1 MKFRRLTA
9 VILAAALLI
18 SCATPVFAAEKASYT
33 ADCPYIFV
41 HGFMGSD
48 IYVDPDDPDSELA
61 WPPATDDIMDA
72 VKQSLPLLLKYL
84 FLRNGKELGEKL
96 IPIVDELFAPIELA
110 PDGTVKDKSGVRWSY
125 PAKESIKKDS
135 QLDYVYDWRLN
146 PIHTAEGLND
156 FIDYVLECSGCDQVV
171 VECHS
176 YGGVI
181 CNTYAK
187 LFGTEKVR
195 SWVFNSTAVYGETYN
210 GELMTGQIIIDDEAL
225 TEYLKGAFDYND
237 NEKFL
242 NGLFAF
248 LKFTGITK
256 GLCKL
261 VAKLA
266 LDIGDKAIGQSLGA
280 LFGGW
285 LSVWAMIPD
294 DKIDDAYS
302 YIFDYIYKDDG
313 VDRSGLQKQIQ
324 EYNEKIRHYKAETMQ
339 YLNENSKLYIL
350 ARYGYCSLFLT
361 PSWRN
366 ASDSTIDVKYAS
378 YGATAADYGETLS
391 DDYLSKADKKYI
403 SPDKTIDASTC
414 MFPEQTWFIRHY
426 KHAGMCSSMREMSKV
441 FLYYNGQAT
450 INTFKEYPAF
460 LYYDEDTEIISAD
473 TLSDQQQKSPLKL
486 FG

>member
-18 SCATPVFAAEKASYT
+18 SCVTPVFAAEKASYT

-171 VECHS
+171 IECHS

-210 GELMTGQIIIDDEAL
+210 GS
-225 TEYLKGAFDYND
+225 FC
-237 NEKFL
+237 F
-242 NGLFAF
+242 
-248 LKFTGITK
+248 
-256 GLCKL
+256 
-261 VAKLA
+261 
-266 LDIGDKAIGQSLGA
+266 S
-280 LFGGW
+280 
-285 LSVWAMIPD
+285 
-294 DKIDDAYS
+294 
-302 YIFDYIYKDDG
+302 
-313 VDRSGLQKQIQ
+313 
-324 EYNEKIRHYKAETMQ
+324 
-339 YLNENSKLYIL
+339 
-350 ARYGYCSLFLT
+350 
-361 PSWRN
+361 
-366 ASDSTIDVKYAS
+366 
-378 YGATAADYGETLS
+378 
-391 DDYLSKADKKYI
+391 
-403 SPDKTIDASTC
+403 
-414 MFPEQTWFIRHY
+414 
-426 KHAGMCSSMREMSKV
+426 
-441 FLYYNGQAT
+441 
-450 INTFKEYPAF
+450 
-460 LYYDEDTEIISAD
+460 
-473 TLSDQQQKSPLKL
+473 
-486 FG
+486 